1 MIWNPSK
8 VSKKKRKKRS
18 KHVSLHVGLKN
29 IFILHKPPRSSLNVS
44 VDIYIFLKI

>member
-1 MIWNPSK
+1 MPWSPSK
-8 VSKKKRKKRS
+8 VSKKKEKRS
-18 KHVSLHVGLKN
+18 KHVSLHVGFKN